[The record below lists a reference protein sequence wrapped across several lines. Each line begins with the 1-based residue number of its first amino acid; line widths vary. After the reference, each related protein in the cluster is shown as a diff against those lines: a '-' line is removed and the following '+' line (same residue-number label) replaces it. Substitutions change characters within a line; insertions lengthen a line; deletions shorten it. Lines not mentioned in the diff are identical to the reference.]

1 MKKCDDNKTC
11 KLYFYVHH
19 IKKWTLVF
27 EMSDYVNPSI
37 ERRDLISF
45 QTTIKRPH
53 LIELIVHGVFSYAM
67 IGIVC

>member
-1 MKKCDDNKTC
+1 M
-11 KLYFYVHH
+11 
-19 IKKWTLVF
+19 F